1 MKRDLKIN
9 FSILEE
15 IIREIK
21 KYRSALEEMERA
33 ASNMTGQLE
42 KSTSKTVDELG
53 KIYREFTA
61 ELKKCY
67 TELEDL
73 DIILSGYTHEMQAI
87 IRPVNKGKFMRVDRN
102 DIYFNKQAIIA
113 ACQEIKLLRLKCGM
127 GLTSGWGFGRM
138 EEEKAREEQNY
149 RKLERIWQEVIPRYA
164 RKLDGQIDA
173 LNRIYNGKII
183 PFENKDDEYRT
194 KADRLYGK
202 YTNPWER
209 IRTRSIAE
217 IKLRTDLLRGIA
229 AAIIDLVKGVYGLG
243 KGVVCYAA
251 SGAVLAVTYPFS
263 QRPRW
268 AEENIKETNGAVSG
282 ILKDPMLLVE
292 AFSQQ
297 VTDAYEEEGAGY
309 CIGYAAGDFLG
320 AKGLDKLANLGKVK
334 LPEKSIP
341 KEIGNTAADTGKIL
355 EKVEAPPVRRVTKAV
370 DEAAVTEIGKGIEG
384 AVKTWASTDKYVGE
398 TANAIEAKYPGKV
411 VDVNKKVYRADGTPL
426 TDYDIEFNNAIIQV
440 KQGGGK
446 GATKQ
451 AINTASST
459 SKEVIV
465 YLPDQNAGAAVVK
478 GLQKEGFKVFTN
490 QQDLLNYLK

>member
-15 IIREIK
+15 TIREIK

-33 ASNMTGQLE
+33 ASNMIGQLE

-113 ACQEIKLLRLKCGM
+113 ACQEIKLLRLKYGM
-127 GLTSGWGFGRM
+127 GLTSGWGFGRT

-183 PFENKDDEYRT
+183 PFENKDDEYRA

-209 IRTRSIAE
+209 IRTRSISE

-320 AKGLDKLANLGKVK
+320 AKGLDKLAKLGKVK

-384 AVKTWASTDKYVGE
+384 TSNTTYKYGIKDVLASEKGGIGGSGFLTPKQMNQFKAMVQE
-398 TANAIEAKYPGKV
+398 
-411 VDVNKKVYRADGTPL
+411 GT
-426 TDYDIEFNNAIIQV
+426 DIEF
-440 KQGGGK
+440 
-446 GATKQ
+446 ATKDQ
-451 AINTASST
+451 VMNFIKNKFGDFPEEVAGSRSAQGWHFDSHPINGSADAIEHINLY
-459 SKEVIV
+459 SK
-465 YLPDQNAGAAVVK
+465 DQ
-478 GLQKEGFKVFTN
+478 GFRVHITWRK
-490 QQDLLNYLK
+490 

>member
-320 AKGLDKLANLGKVK
+320 AKGLDKLAKLGKVK

-341 KEIGNTAADTGKIL
+341 KETGNTAADTVKTPRLTVEVNNDIKTINGRPVKINPGQQD
-355 EKVEAPPVRRVTKAV
+355 KHIVGTNNYSQ
-370 DEAAVTEIGKGIEG
+370 EIGNGKPRSILSENPDQLLDDYAGMGQKINDYKERIDFGKTIGQYYDEVTGTYTDTSIGIVTYG
-384 AVKTWASTDKYVGE
+384 
-398 TANAIEAKYPGKV
+398 N
-411 VDVNKKVYRADGTPL
+411 
-426 TDYDIEFNNAIIQV
+426 
-440 KQGGGK
+440 K
-446 GATKQ
+446 GAHIIPARPK
-451 AINTASST
+451 
-459 SKEVIV
+459 
-465 YLPDQNAGAAVVK
+465 
-478 GLQKEGFKVFTN
+478 
-490 QQDLLNYLK
+490 